1 MISPGKHSEGKEEV
15 YKRNMEKS
23 EKKETYS
30 FSKEATYHFVT
41 WHRGEVRLKCGQHKE
56 NRNGAASERCQ
67 NERPAN
73 ANVNVIS
80 ELQQRILPIMFS
92 APKPCIH
99 LVKSHQFKYFIVN
112 LYLIWST
119 TAAEDFFFFFYNLAY
134 SNIRIHAPSIVV
146 VRSILVF
153 RCVNIIKVL
162 EICL

>member
-41 WHRGEVRLKCGQHKE
+41 WHRGEVRLKFGQHKE

-119 TAAEDFFFFFYNLAY
+119 TATEDFFFFFFIIQPTATLEFMLPALLQ
-134 SNIRIHAPSIVV
+134 SGVSQFSVV
-146 VRSILVF
+146 ST
-153 RCVNIIKVL
+153 
-162 EICL
+162 